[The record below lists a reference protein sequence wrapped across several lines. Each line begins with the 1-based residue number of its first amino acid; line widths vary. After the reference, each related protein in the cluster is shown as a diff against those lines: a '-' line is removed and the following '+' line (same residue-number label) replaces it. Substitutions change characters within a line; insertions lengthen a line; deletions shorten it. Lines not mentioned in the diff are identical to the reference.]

1 MSRYTKAK
9 ETFVDEINLDEYIDL
24 ESNRMAYDQLVHSLD
39 KSLKMVLIFG
49 RPGTG
54 KSLLLSRVYHNKKA
68 QKELYFFD
76 TPATSKREFF
86 SRLFKVLTK
95 KELPAG
101 TTVDFETFVEYLKN
115 HKGQREI
122 IILLDEAQMY
132 PTEILEEIRIL
143 SDSGVIKFVISLH
156 KTDDEDLIAKEH
168 FQSRIW
174 ETIELKNATKEELKT
189 YIHKKLLKNNQFDI
203 ANLIK
208 EKHTGLIYKYAQG
221 NYRETNKLLYTVFE
235 IYEYYDHND
244 PSKIDH
250 QRFSTKIIE
259 MAAIKLGYIH
269 V

>member
-1 MSRYTKAK
+1 MSRYIKAK
-9 ETFVDEINLDEYIDL
+9 DTFIDVIHIDEYIEL
-24 ESNRMAYDQLVHSLD
+24 ESSKTAYDQLVHSLD

-54 KSLLLSRVYHNKKA
+54 KSLLLSKVYHSRKY

-76 TPATSKREFF
+76 TPVTTKAEFF
-86 SRLFKVLTK
+86 KKLFKVLTK
-95 KELPAG
+95 KDMPSG
-101 TTVDFETFVEYLKN
+101 TNIDFETFVEYLRS
-115 HKGQREI
+115 HQGQREI

-132 PTEILEEIRIL
+132 PAEILEEIRIL

-156 KTDDEDLIAKEH
+156 KTDDEDIIAKEH

-174 ETIELKNATKEELKT
+174 ETIELKNASRNELKT
-189 YIHKKLLKNNQFDI
+189 YIHKKLLKRNQFEI

-208 EKHTGLIYKYAQG
+208 DKHISSIYKYTSG
-221 NYRETNKLLYTVFE
+221 NYRETNKLLYTIFE
-235 IYEYYDHND
+235 LYEYYDTNN

-250 QRFSTKIIE
+250 YSFSKKIIE
-259 MAAIKLGYIH
+259 MAAIKLGHIN